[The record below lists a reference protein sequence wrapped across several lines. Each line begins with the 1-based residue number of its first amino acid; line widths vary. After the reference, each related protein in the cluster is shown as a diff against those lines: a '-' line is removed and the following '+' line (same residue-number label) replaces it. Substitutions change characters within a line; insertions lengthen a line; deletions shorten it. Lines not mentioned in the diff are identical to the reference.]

1 MLFHHILEVNL
12 GLGNTWP
19 YFVGFMILNVLLRLG
34 YWKLGIQNKLLN
46 KVNANK
52 TPHTQVEENVI

>member
-1 MLFHHILEVNL
+1 
-12 GLGNTWP
+12 
-19 YFVGFMILNVLLRLG
+19 LNVLLRLG